1 MLYDKSYTEINRV
14 KQGIELIDVL
24 SMISSLFIFTCK
36 LLNGYSDSS
45 LKMKSYI

>member
-24 SMISSLFIFTCK
+24 SMISSLFIFTK